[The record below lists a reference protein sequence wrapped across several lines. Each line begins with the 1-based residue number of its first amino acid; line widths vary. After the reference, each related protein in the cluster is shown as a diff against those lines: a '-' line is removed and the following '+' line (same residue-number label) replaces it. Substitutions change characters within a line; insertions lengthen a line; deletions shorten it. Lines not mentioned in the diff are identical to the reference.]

1 MSAFFD
7 PADYLERDP
16 QRAATKVEARR
27 LWREAEQRAK
37 LCHNMTKVAAR
48 RGLGSATIEETMRI
62 GGLGRGTFYK
72 HYATPEECLLE
83 AFKRC
88 ADTALARVEGAAAQ
102 GEGNFSSR
110 LEAGLGELLHLLGDS
125 PEVARLLLVE
135 ILAGDRDCRRAR
147 ERWLGRLAGLLACDG
162 RASGT
167 PQRGSL
173 AWLAAAAIASALAR
187 WLDRGDTP
195 PRGQMLEELVGVGL
209 WPRRVEAG
217 LRTERTVDDRRHE
230 SIEAGPRR
238 HGAARRA
245 RAREAQRA
253 RILAAMTETAGTK
266 GYRAA
271 RVADVLERAGLST
284 SEFYSLFAGKQECL
298 LAAFEVELKRIT
310 ERVRV
315 AVERKATCAGKAEV
329 GLRAL
334 VESLAERPAAA
345 RTVMIEVRVSGDR
358 GEGRHVEALSSLT
371 YLIGGPR
378 SAWQADGA
386 HEVARM
392 VAEGL
397 ADMIASEVGEGRAA
411 QPEELLPRLVFTA
424 LAPYLGGEE
433 AAERASAVDVAQAR

>member
-1 MSAFFD
+1 MGPAVESATTVFSV
-7 PADYLERDP
+7 L
-16 QRAATKVEARR
+16 TLTLSEARR
-27 LWREAEQRAK
+27 GRNAIARVNVGQISAGNGL
-37 LCHNMTKVAAR
+37 LCR
-48 RGLGSATIEETMRI
+48 RGAAW
-62 GGLGRGTFYK
+62 RGW
-72 HYATPEECLLE
+72 
-83 AFKRC
+83 R
-88 ADTALARVEGAAAQ
+88 
-102 GEGNFSSR
+102 
-110 LEAGLGELLHLLGDS
+110 
-125 PEVARLLLVE
+125 
-135 ILAGDRDCRRAR
+135 
-147 ERWLGRLAGLLACDG
+147 
-162 RASGT
+162 
-167 PQRGSL
+167 
-173 AWLAAAAIASALAR
+173 
-187 WLDRGDTP
+187 P

-284 SEFYSLFAGKQECL
+284 SEFYSLFAGK
-298 LAAFEVELKRIT
+298 
-310 ERVRV
+310 
-315 AVERKATCAGKAEV
+315 AEV

-397 ADMIASEVGEGRAA
+397 ADMIASEAIEAIRREGAAVARMPVALVAIQRVNLRTIGGTVEWSRGKARPERCRLKMNAGLSASGVLRVGERGWSAKV
-411 QPEELLPRLVFTA
+411 RLW
-424 LAPYLGGEE
+424 
-433 AAERASAVDVAQAR
+433 